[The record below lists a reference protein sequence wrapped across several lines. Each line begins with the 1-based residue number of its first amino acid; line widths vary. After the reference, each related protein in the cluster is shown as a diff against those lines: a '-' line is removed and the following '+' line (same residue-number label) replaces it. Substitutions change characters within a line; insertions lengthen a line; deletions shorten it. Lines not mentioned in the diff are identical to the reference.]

1 MSPTHIN
8 KSLQKLFFRNLVSM
22 RTVLEVPL
30 FFKNMNSKE
39 NNTSW
44 NLVGGTNKYISS
56 FRTLYIFK
64 LHELYLELS
73 I

>member
-8 KSLQKLFFRNLVSM
+8 KRLQKLSFRNLVSM
-22 RTVLEVPL
+22 KTVLEEPL
-30 FFKNMNSKE
+30 VFKNMNSKE
-39 NNTSW
+39 TNTSW
-44 NLVGGTNKYISS
+44 NLVGGMNKYIFS
-56 FRTLYIFK
+56 FRILYIFK